1 MEKNSKEINE
11 KDFIAATKFVAK
23 DEIRNCYSFNEGQP
37 CDWIM
42 MKD

>member
-23 DEIRNCYSFNEGQP
+23 DEIRNFHTVV
-37 CDWIM
+37 
-42 MKD
+42 MKDNHVIG